1 MDHPVELKHT
11 VMVEHPVAIEEEE
24 ECDEGE
30 ERRGL
35 RDFQAVASHEP
46 ALLRMRNLS
55 DTTNQGQEGVEQW
68 NVETRAVNELSR
80 RFHYYGICPYWG
92 LLLVERAALRIYAN
106 QPVPYDPIRG
116 LRHDCEIFAN
126 LRLHV

>member
-24 ECDEGE
+24 ECEEGE

-35 RDFQAVASHEP
+35 RDFQAVTSHEP

-55 DTTNQGQEGVEQW
+55 DTSSQGIRRAW
-68 NVETRAVNELSR
+68 NNGTWRLELSTNFR
-80 RFHYYGICPYWG
+80 EDFSI
-92 LLLVERAALRIYAN
+92 LEYAPTGAFSWLSG
-106 QPVPYDPIRG
+106 Q
-116 LRHDCEIFAN
+116 L
-126 LRLHV
+126 